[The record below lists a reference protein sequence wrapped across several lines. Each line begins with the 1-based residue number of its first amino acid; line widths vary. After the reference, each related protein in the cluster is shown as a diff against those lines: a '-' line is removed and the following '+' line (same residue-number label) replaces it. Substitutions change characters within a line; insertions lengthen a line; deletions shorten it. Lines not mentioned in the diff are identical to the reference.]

1 MRIALRGNK
10 FTFVN
15 TVFAETWWNVTAMN
29 NKNRL
34 YVWNK
39 DGAEGTSK
47 AKGPDDGLRVTCLS
61 LDQPQV
67 QGQAKPNRE
76 MQESQERWSRDMGSV
91 VRDCSS
97 LGCDM
102 GLTLCFASPG
112 GRTSYASRMAGCA
125 TWRQRSSASC
135 PPTRRRT
142 SSPSPST
149 RMSSHLGRWPTLA
162 FKSPS
167 PGRGAI
173 PKGFFCAFGR
183 DRAPACGGEGGW
195 ISE

>member
-39 DGAEGTSK
+39 DGAEGASK

-112 GRTSYASRMAGCA
+112 GRTS
-125 TWRQRSSASC
+125 
-135 PPTRRRT
+135 
-142 SSPSPST
+142 SPSPST